1 MEKLIYFNKFYLDK
15 EKDIIVNLYKSKNDE
30 LTYILETPN
39 HNTGNLITNLAKI
52 CNVETIKNEKDMKII
67 KGVIPASINGDNEEV
82 YIFRLG
88 GIKIANIYE
97 DKIEIKAK
105 IPAIIKTLMSQ
116 TKNYKLPIE
125 KSIVKTYIL
134 KKSKFRTDLH
144 THMNA
149 NLSPDCLIALGIVH
163 QIKYPLYYIKK
174 INLKLTKKQEEKIY
188 KQREKVEE
196 NFKDSELTGKYLTR
210 KIDDNTFINFA
221 DLILNNLEN
230 AEYNIEK
237 IRTSLAI
244 MKDGQAVFTNLEKCY
259 IYRYI
264 FAKGTASEQKE
275 KIELKPELIEKIPE
289 QDIEKMVFK
298 MLEDK
303 KETSPY
309 KNNTLRQDKFLWI
322 AREYKKQGIKYVEI
336 ADTDLS
342 KNSER
347 AIKLLQEVHSIFP
360 QIEKETG
367 VKIRFLFAIRR
378 IPLTIIKD
386 QKTSSTYLKE
396 NINLLKAVAKSP
408 YVVGSDFIGE
418 EINDISD
425 LKPVIREIVK
435 YVENED
441 NNFTMRI
448 HAGENDSLRDNVRK
462 SILCVKEA
470 VEEGHKIP
478 QVRIGHGLYTEN
490 LNGEAG
496 KELMELIRENGVI
509 IEFQLTSN
517 IRLNNLSDLS
527 NHPIKKF
534 LKNGIKCVQGTDGCG
549 MYGTD
554 TFDEQLALHNLLD
567 LTDKDFEKMREVE
580 DEVIQKSE
588 KYFEEKSKKFKEFL
602 GNKTIEEA
610 VLELEAKNT
619 KETEDQEELRINSNL
634 ETEKELKQKIKNL
647 PTDKVPVIIAGGSFN
662 TKGRETIP
670 TKEGIKI
677 LRELIENVDN
687 NNIYFVVGHKMQG
700 YEKAIVDISKELNK
714 KVEIDAIVPKMVT
727 EKVKNRLLDEN
738 VDGICISPET
748 EELGIYKSFNYE
760 IFERRKSVVI
770 AFDGNSPV
778 SNLVQEAKNGKG
790 KSKIYVNQENHLLKE
805 KADSLEGY
813 VIPFEMKD
821 NIVKKI
827 LEDNP
832 ELKDGFKG
840 RSLKSIFFY
849 MRSVPKSLILGI
861 LSSVPIIPFF
871 SKKFQ

>member
-1 MEKLIYFNKFYLDK
+1 MEKLVYFNKFYLDK
-15 EKDIIVNLYKSKNDE
+15 EKDIIVNLYKSNIDE

-52 CNVETIKNEKDMKII
+52 CNVETIKNENDMKII
-67 KGVIPASINGDNEEV
+67 KGVIPASINGDNKEV

-188 KQREKVEE
+188 KQREKVEKQFE
-196 NFKDSELTGKYLTR
+196 NCELTGKYLTR
-210 KIDDNTFINFA
+210 KIDDNTYINFA
-221 DLILNNLEN
+221 DLILNNEN
-230 AEYNIEK
+230 AQYNIEK

-259 IYRYI
+259 IYRYV
-264 FAKGTASEQKE
+264 FAKGVSIEEKE
-275 KIELKPELIEKIPE
+275 KIKLKQELIEKIPE
-289 QDIEKMVFK
+289 KDIKEMVFK

-303 KETSPY
+303 SKTSPH

-322 AREYKKQGIKYVEI
+322 AREYQKQGIKYVEI

-347 AIKLLQEVHSIFP
+347 AIKLLEEVHQIFP

-425 LKPVIREIVK
+425 LKPVIKELVK
-435 YVENED
+435 YVNNED
-441 NNFTMRI
+441 KNFTIRI

-462 SILCVKEA
+462 SILCVEEA
-470 VEEGHKIP
+470 LEKNQKMP

-490 LNGEAG
+490 LETEAG
-496 KELMELIRENGVI
+496 KDLMKLIKENGVI

-517 IRLNNLSDLS
+517 IRLNNLSDLT
-527 NHPIKKF
+527 NHPIKTF

-549 MYGTD
+549 FYGTD
-554 TFDEQLALHNLLD
+554 TFDEQLALHNLLG
-567 LTDKDFEKMREVE
+567 LTDENFAKMRKVE
-580 DEVIQKSE
+580 DEVIEKSE
-588 KYFEEKSKKFKEFL
+588 KYFKEKSKTFKEFL
-602 GNKTIEEA
+602 GNKTIKQA
-610 VLELEAKNT
+610 VLELEEKNT
-619 KETEDQEELRINSNL
+619 KETEDLEELRLTNNL

-670 TKEGIKI
+670 TKEGIEI
-677 LRELIENVDN
+677 LRELIKNVDN

-714 KVEIDAIVPKMVT
+714 KFEIDAIVPKTVT

-738 VDGICISPET
+738 IDGICISPET

-790 KSKIYVNQENHLLKE
+790 KSKIYVNQENQLLKE
-805 KADSLEGY
+805 KANSLEGY
-813 VIPFEMKD
+813 VIPFEMQE
-821 NIVKKI
+821 NIVEKI
-827 LEDNP
+827 LKDNP
-832 ELKDGFKG
+832 EIKQGFRDGA
-840 RSLKSIFFY
+840 
-849 MRSVPKSLILGI
+849 
-861 LSSVPIIPFF
+861 
-871 SKKFQ
+871 